1 MAFLFG
7 KRKGAHGHR
16 EGTPNGP
23 IPPAAVGAP
32 GGGALGGPGGPT
44 PSSSVNNSL
53 NSLAGSVGATSG
65 LDQRPVGALAGPPRP
80 QQQQALQEQ
89 ALSESQMSSPQ
100 QSVPSSQT
108 RVVPPFPFNIL
119 RKMPKI
125 AYGLII
131 FDYYFFE
138 ITAVAPGSQPCKRR
152 SISLVAA
159 AINALIIASITVS
172 ALWPCS

>member
-80 QQQQALQEQ
+80 QQQALQEQ

-131 FDYYFFE
+131 FDYFFF
-138 ITAVAPGSQPCKRR
+138 
-152 SISLVAA
+152 
-159 AINALIIASITVS
+159 
-172 ALWPCS
+172 